1 VVLSLVFWSGDKESK
16 GKKNEASDSASVFLK
31 MMMMMMMTSALA
43 SRPT

>member
-1 VVLSLVFWSGDKESK
+1 VVLSLVFSSGDKESK

-31 MMMMMMMTSALA
+31 MMMMMMTSALA